1 MLFKRY
7 GGTGFG
13 IITKPISIA
22 GLFLVRWVGIPIY
35 RFTFFIRHL
44 IYRVA
49 RPTKH
54 RLLSII
60 TNRYTVHVM
69 MIVLV
74 MAVMFVN
81 ISTREVR
88 AQTFGQKSI
97 LHSLI
102 AVDDSQD
109 VEVITASD
117 SVVSTGTSVAYLD
130 DTILDANLH
139 IDLNYLDESYV
150 TSTTG
155 GAGAASSVPT
165 RDKIETYLVQE
176 GDTLGQIS
184 EKFGLNLSTVLWA
197 NNLTFRSTIQPGQ
210 NLVILPANGLL
221 YKVRSGDT
229 LSKISQRYSVEP
241 EKILEQNKLAS
252 ADRLSIGDEL
262 LIPGGEPI
270 SQAPKRSSSVANLFV
285 SPSTSSPIEGY
296 WLWPT
301 DWHTITQYYGW
312 RHTGADIDGD
322 YTTNSY
328 AVRDGVV
335 IYSGWRG
342 GYGLTVEVNHGDGY
356 ITRYAHHSKNFVSV
370 GDVVKTG
377 DALARTG
384 TTGRSTGT
392 HLHFEVI
399 KKGKFQ
405 NPLDYVR

>member
-1 MLFKRY
+1 MIFKRY

-13 IITKPISIA
+13 IVTKPISIT

-35 RFTFFIRHL
+35 RFTFFVRHFF
-44 IYRVA
+44 YRIA

-54 RLLSII
+54 KLLSII
-60 TNRYTVHVM
+60 TNRYTVHAM
-69 MIVLV
+69 MVVLV
-74 MAVMFVN
+74 VAVMFVN

-109 VEVITASD
+109 VEIVTASD

-139 IDLNYLDESYV
+139 IDQNYLDESYV

-155 GAGAASSVPT
+155 GAGAVSSVPI
-165 RDKIETYLVQE
+165 RDKIETYIVQE

-184 EKFGLNLSTVLWA
+184 EKFSLNLSTVLWA

-210 NLVILPANGLL
+210 SLVILPADGLL

-229 LSKISQRYSVEP
+229 LSKISQRYGVEP

-285 SPSTSSPIEGY
+285 SPSATPPVEGY

-312 RHTGADIDGD
+312 RHTGVDIDGD

-342 GYGLTVEVNHGDGY
+342 GYGLTVEVDHGDGY